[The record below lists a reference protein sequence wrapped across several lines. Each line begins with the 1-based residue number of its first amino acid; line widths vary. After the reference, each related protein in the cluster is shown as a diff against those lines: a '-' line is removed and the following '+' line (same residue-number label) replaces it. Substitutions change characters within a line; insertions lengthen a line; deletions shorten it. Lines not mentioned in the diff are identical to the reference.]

1 MTAERYTAVFTGL
14 FTDKRPGEYLYLSMS
29 GDPLAPGGSTLRR
42 GRPPYERMGRGIP
55 FEDLPEDCRRLVL
68 DIYRDLWGLQ
78 EERNAPCSRPLSFLT
93 DQGE

>member
-14 FTDKRPGEYLYLSMS
+14 LSVKKPGEYLYLSMS
-29 GDPLAPGGSTLRR
+29 DDPLAPGGSTLRR

-68 DIYRDLWGLQ
+68 NVYQDLWGLR
-78 EERNAPCSRPLSFLT
+78 EERDAPRRRPLSYLA
-93 DQGE
+93 DAG